1 MAITIGFATQF
12 YTLWDVTEEKL
23 YSTIRTANGEVH
35 SPCGTKYICRYIKN
49 IAKDLDKVMKLYPD
63 LSIDESLR
71 GKSDSFEYLKGD
83 IPSITYAPELF
94 SRGYAKGQVIA
105 DCEDL
110 RVLKWG
116 FDNENSSERISI
128 IEDTILNKFGLV
140 YVNGGWL
147 VKEKAEQ
154 ILNEKELRDNFYTRA
169 EQSEQTIKFVA
180 EKNLDSDGSLV
191 VDAGGF
197 KIRLYFADF
206 KTMNYNGFEYGL
218 PTIKGVGKK
227 IKGKEL
233 EVKVKYQDHEI
244 YGNIEKVL
252 VVNSFNIKS

>member
-1 MAITIGFATQF
+1 MEAIGFANTF

-35 SPCGTKYICRYIKN
+35 FPCGTRYICRYIKN
-49 IAKDLDKVMKLYPD
+49 ISTD
-63 LSIDESLR
+63 LSKVTNQYPNLTVDPTLK
-71 GKSDSFEYLKGD
+71 GKSNSFDYLKGD
-83 IPSITYAPELF
+83 LPTVTYAPELF

-105 DCEDL
+105 NCEDL
-110 RVLKWG
+110 RVLQWG
-116 FDNENSSERISI
+116 FNNENDSERISI
-128 IEDTILNKFGLV
+128 ISETILNKFGLV

-147 VKEKAEQ
+147 IKEKAEQ

-169 EQSEQTIKFVA
+169 DQSEQTIKFVA
-180 EKNLDSDGSLV
+180 EKNLDYTGSLV
-191 VDAGGF
+191 VDTGDF
-197 KIRLYFADF
+197 KVRLYFADF

-233 EVKVKYQDHEI
+233 EVKVKYQDHTI
-244 YGNIEKVL
+244 SGNTEKVL
-252 VVNSFNIKS
+252 VVNNFYIN